1 MESVKNPCTTR
12 DIPDPTR
19 DPTAHRRHLEH
30 AEPVEHAG
38 DHPDTAT
45 TATTATD
52 VSAGSLRCSSE
63 PMLPDVSALPYAADS

>member
-1 MESVKNPCTTR
+1 MT
-12 DIPDPTR
+12 PTR
-19 DPTAHRRHLEH
+19 TGATWSTPSWSEH
-30 AEPVEHAG
+30 PSRFEHAG

-52 VSAGSLRCSSE
+52 DLARSLRCSSE